1 MSIATPRRGPSLS
14 SMLLLALT
22 LLLAGAAAA
31 TWALTEWPLAARFVG
46 VSPPPAPAAG
56 PRAVPVASA
65 PAAMASPVPDAAR
78 VAQLEARLA
87 RVENATQSAVGSAG
101 RADALLVAFAA
112 RRAIDRGVPL
122 GYLEALLVDRFGASH
137 PRAVATI
144 VTASRN
150 PVRLDQLQ
158 SDYEALA
165 PALKGGGPEESVWNG
180 LRRELSSLVTVRRA
194 DTPSPRPNATYERAR
209 GKLASGHVDQALAET
224 MRLPG
229 VGRAESWVQRA
240 RVYVAAHRALDEVE
254 SAALLGGGR

>member
-1 MSIATPRRGPSLS
+1 
-14 SMLLLALT
+14 
-22 LLLAGAAAA
+22 
-31 TWALTEWPLAARFVG
+31 
-46 VSPPPAPAAG
+46 
-56 PRAVPVASA
+56 
-65 PAAMASPVPDAAR
+65 

-122 GYLEALLVDRFGASH
+122 GYLEALLVDRFGPSH
-137 PRAVATI
+137 PQAVASI

-158 SDYEALA
+158 TDFETLA
-165 PALKGGGPEESVWNG
+165 PALKGGGPEEGVWRG
-180 LRRELSSLVTVRRA
+180 LQRELGSLVTVRRA

-209 GKLASGHVDQALAET
+209 GKLASGQVDQALAET
-224 MRLPG
+224 RRLPG
-229 VGRAESWVQRA
+229 VSRAQPWVARA
-240 RVYVAAHRALDEVE
+240 RTYVSTHRALDEVE